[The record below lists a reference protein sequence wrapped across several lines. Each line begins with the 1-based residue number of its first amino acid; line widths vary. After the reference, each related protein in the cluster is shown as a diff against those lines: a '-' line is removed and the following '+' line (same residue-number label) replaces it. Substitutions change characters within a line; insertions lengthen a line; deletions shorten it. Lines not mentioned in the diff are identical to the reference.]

1 MHWPCPIKDG
11 KPDREISWIDTWR
24 NMEKI
29 FKEHP
34 DKVRAI
40 GVSNVGAKWMEELLK
55 ETSVVPAANQ
65 VELHPCVG
73 IVSIER

>member
-1 MHWPCPIKDG
+1 
-11 KPDREISWIDTWR
+11 
-24 NMEKI
+24 MEKI